1 MRALVLLAVL
11 LGSAAGP
18 RVVAAEKSSRRA
30 DDAGGFGFNP
40 WQLMSTVINMDGVNM
55 QIMENSSFRG
65 ESPFAKQRLLSSSQ
79 GDDSEKVPLD
89 KLADMIADIIAKEMK
104 NAGVNGDDLD
114 QFIANNT
121 SQDSGDE
128 QFPKDDDKTEDDN
141 AKTTGDDQG
150 SAGPND
156 KFSGL
161 MQLSAPSPSDGDP
174 SIPQGGGPDVF
185 GNGTDYFT
193 WLEDVLKKLHDK
205 LAEDGSVADDT
216 ALNERPGQMD
226 GKPTG
231 DHVLRASKPGP
242 GAIAKFAS
250 FIRDFRYQNSTI
262 IGGQPQPPQ
271 VVPKAFSHL
280 LGAPMDKADAST
292 KAPAP
297 SPGAIANF
305 ASYIR
310 DFRYQNSTLI
320 GGQPQPPKLVHKAL
334 THLLGAPMDKA
345 DPSTKAHDDW
355 KDSEDK
361 HGGFDNIPKAV
372 PMIVMSGNTYINDVG
387 TFRNT
392 YQYGKLPVRV
402 RTIEPNGN
410 DSGLELDDS
419 SGNKK
424 LQSSKHDGDT
434 RGQRRIMRLSAQDL
448 HGKDDGNT
456 YNGEVH
462 GHDDGNTYNGEVH
475 GHDDGNTYNGEVHGH
490 DDGNTYNGEVHG
502 HDDGNTYNGEVHGHD
517 DGNTYN
523 GGHDDGGTSGSGIVH
538 GHDDGNTY
546 AGDMHGHN
554 NGGGSR
560 AILKSIWDIF
570 HGHDDGETNNSPV
583 HGHDDG
589 QTNNSPV
596 HGHDDSS
603 SAQDDGETNN
613 SPVHGHDDG
622 QTNNSP
628 VHGHGDSSSVHGHD
642 DGETNKSAVHGHGD
656 GQTYNRPVHG
666 HDDGGRMRAS
676 ADVSGA
682 GGGRSN
688 SLTMMGVTL
697 IVMGTA
703 AVILVIMGVVTAHK
717 MRIGK
722 FRRQDYIVV

>member
-79 GDDSEKVPLD
+79 GDNSEKVPLD

-114 QFIANNT
+114 QFIANHT

-128 QFPKDDDKTEDDN
+128 QFPKDDDKTEDDD

-150 SAGPND
+150 NAGPNE

-174 SIPQGGGPDVF
+174 SLPQGGGPDVF

-271 VVPKAFSHL
+271 VVPKALSHL
-280 LGAPMDKADAST
+280 LSAPMDKADTST

-297 SPGAIANF
+297 SPGVIAKF

-320 GGQPQPPKLVHKAL
+320 GGQPQPPKLAHKAL

-424 LQSSKHDGDT
+424 LQSSKRDGDT
-434 RGQRRIMRLSAQDL
+434 RGLRRIMRLSAQDL
-448 HGKDDGNT
+448 HG
-456 YNGEVH
+456 
-462 GHDDGNTYNGEVH
+462 HDDGNTYNGEVN
-475 GHDDGNTYNGEVHGH
+475 GHDDGS
-490 DDGNTYNGEVHG
+490 
-502 HDDGNTYNGEVHGHD
+502 
-517 DGNTYN
+517 
-523 GGHDDGGTSGSGIVH
+523 TSGSGIVH

-570 HGHDDGETNNSPV
+570 HGHEDGETNNSPV

-613 SPVHGHDDG
+613 SPVRGHDDG

-642 DGETNKSAVHGHGD
+642 DGETNKSAVQGHG
-656 GQTYNRPVHG
+656 
-666 HDDGGRMRAS
+666 DGGRMRAS

-697 IVMGTA
+697 IVVGTA